1 MLKKSI
7 SFFVL
12 IFNFLSLFSQDLDRR
27 TLTMSPF
34 HGVKVYSALDI
45 KLIPS
50 EVNKAVVYGDHKDD
64 VVISIKNKIIKIKLT
79 AKSILNP
86 GYTYIELYHS
96 EPLDRIVAHQGV
108 TLSGEPIK
116 QTSIKAEAKSGAV
129 VTLKVDVDRLDAVI
143 NTAGR
148 MHLNGKATNFNL
160 SLNSSGS
167 CDAEKLT
174 TQQSKINSFLGGYAH
189 IMATNL
195 LEAKVVGG
203 GVLRVYGKPLKQITQ
218 ANLLGKIIIE
228 E

>member
-1 MLKKSI
+1 M
-7 SFFVL
+7 
-12 IFNFLSLFSQDLDRR
+12 
-27 TLTMSPF
+27 
-34 HGVKVYSALDI
+34 
-45 KLIPS
+45 
-50 EVNKAVVYGDHKDD
+50 
-64 VVISIKNKIIKIKLT
+64 
-79 AKSILNP
+79 
-86 GYTYIELYHS
+86 
-96 EPLDRIVAHQGV
+96 
-108 TLSGEPIK
+108 
-116 QTSIKAEAKSGAV
+116 
-129 VTLKVDVDRLDAVI
+129 DAVT

-189 IMATNL
+189 IKVTNL

-203 GVLRVYGKPLKQITQ
+203 GVLRVYGKPIKQITQ